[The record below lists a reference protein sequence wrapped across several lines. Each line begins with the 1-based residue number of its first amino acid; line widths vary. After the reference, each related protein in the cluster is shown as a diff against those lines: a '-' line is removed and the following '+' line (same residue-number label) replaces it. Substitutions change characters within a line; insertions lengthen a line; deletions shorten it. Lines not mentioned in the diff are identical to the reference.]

1 MILGVDEAISKL
13 KVILESVQA
22 KPIDSTTLE
31 ELKTFFK
38 HLAFVACAGKSPIRK
53 KWMMKPLPELPR
65 QGVLRTLQGGP
76 GGLQLSLVSWS

>member
-38 HLAFVACAGKSPIRK
+38 HLAFVA
-53 KWMMKPLPELPR
+53 
-65 QGVLRTLQGGP
+65 
-76 GGLQLSLVSWS
+76 